1 MKSRVMTLRDILA
14 KRKELEEMQEEIK
27 KFREQN
33 AEMIRKVDQGTA
45 KLEKVHDTLNVVQTA
60 QAR

>member
-33 AEMIRKVDQGTA
+33 AEMIRKVDQGIA